1 MEALLFAQN
10 EKLGHFFLI
19 YLLELKHGGTHVQ
32 YGVEYSN
39 FRVSV
44 EAYRFFYI
52 ILKLRLEYLV
62 FYLNI

>member
-44 EAYRFFYI
+44 EAYRFFLYYFKI
-52 ILKLRLEYLV
+52 TP
-62 FYLNI
+62 